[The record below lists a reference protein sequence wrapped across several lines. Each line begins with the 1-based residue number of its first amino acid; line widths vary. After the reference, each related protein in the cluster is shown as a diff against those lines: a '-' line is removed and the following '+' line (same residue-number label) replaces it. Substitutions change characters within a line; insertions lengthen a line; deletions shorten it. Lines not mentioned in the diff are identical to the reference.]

1 MADAK
6 PAKARNGEDKKPEQA
21 APPPPPPV
29 GVVLE
34 LYFPMTKA
42 ILPTNFMSEAEAVR
56 AAFDHFTAFPSGY
69 AQVRDAPTN
78 RVLLNHQQL
87 FQRFRGR

>member
-1 MADAK
+1 MADTK
-6 PAKARNGEDKKPEQA
+6 PAKAKNGDDNKQKT
-21 APPPPPPV
+21 PPPPPV
-29 GVVLE
+29 GVILE

-42 ILPTNFMSEAEAVR
+42 ILPTSFMTEAEAVR

-69 AQVRDAPTN
+69 AQVRDAPSN

>member
-1 MADAK
+1 
-6 PAKARNGEDKKPEQA
+6 
-21 APPPPPPV
+21 
-29 GVVLE
+29 
-34 LYFPMTKA
+34 MTKA

-87 FQRFRGR
+87 FQRFRAR

>member
-1 MADAK
+1 MAESKADKTKNGDAK
-6 PAKARNGEDKKPEQA
+6 KEQ
-21 APPPPPPV
+21 APPPAV

-42 ILPTNFMSEAEAVR
+42 ILPTNFMSEHEAVG
-56 AAFDHFTAFPSGY
+56 AAYDHFTAFPTGY
-69 AQVRDAPTN
+69 AQIRDAPTN

-87 FQRFRGR
+87 FQRYRGR

>member
-1 MADAK
+1 MAETKTDKAK
-6 PAKARNGEDKKPEQA
+6 NGDGKKQEQA
-21 APPPPPPV
+21 PPPPPV
-29 GVVLE
+29 GVILE

-42 ILPTNFMSEAEAVR
+42 ILPTNFMTEHEAVQ
-56 AAFDHFTAFPSGY
+56 AAYNHFTAFPNGY

-87 FQRFRGR
+87 FQRYRGR

>member
-1 MADAK
+1 MADTK
-6 PAKARNGEDKKPEQA
+6 PAKAKDGEEK
-21 APPPPPPV
+21 APPPPAV
-29 GVVLE
+29 GVILE

-42 ILPTNFMSEAEAVR
+42 ILPTNFMTEAEAVH

-69 AQVRDAPTN
+69 AQVRDAPTS

-87 FQRFRGR
+87 FQRFRGK